1 MRTNMFRILFA
12 LMVFTSVT
20 AITSCKKDNF
30 DEPPI
35 TIPEPPEKDSVNT
48 TIAALKALYTTM
60 GSPLLVTDNLWIQG
74 IVVADDRTGNVY
86 KQIVIDDGTA
96 GISISL
102 DQSDSYVNYPVGRK
116 VYVKCK
122 GLYLGDYNKLIQL
135 GGGVDPDDAT
145 KTARIAS
152 ALISKIII
160 KGPAGNTVT
169 PIEVKINDLNSS
181 YQNRLIVIKN
191 AEVVPGDTTK
201 TYANFATQQA
211 ANVTFKDCDGNTII
225 ARTSGFAD
233 FAGKKVSK
241 GNGDLV
247 AIYTEFGST
256 PQLLLRSEA
265 DAKLEGPRC
274 PKPVVLLSENF
285 DAGGTGNITIPGWVN
300 FSTAGL
306 KTWYATG
313 STNKNARFS
322 AFNSTPANQET
333 SNIGWLI
340 TPAINFDASTNEE
353 LNFRR
358 YVGFASGTIKMEV
371 LYSTNYSGSGDPSA
385 ATWTLIVDDAPLA
398 TSGFSDAGPI
408 SLSTISGTAV
418 HIAFRYTSGYGL
430 SPAATTQYNIDEI
443 EITGE

>member
-1 MRTNMFRILFA
+1 MFRILFA

-169 PIEVKINDLNSS
+169 PIEVKIDDLNSS

-211 ANVTFKDCDGNTII
+211 ANITFKDCDGNTII

-233 FAGKKVSK
+233 FAGKK
-241 GNGDLV
+241 
-247 AIYTEFGST
+247 
-256 PQLLLRSEA
+256 
-265 DAKLEGPRC
+265 
-274 PKPVVLLSENF
+274 
-285 DAGGTGNITIPGWVN
+285 
-300 FSTAGL
+300 
-306 KTWYATG
+306 
-313 STNKNARFS
+313 
-322 AFNSTPANQET
+322 
-333 SNIGWLI
+333 
-340 TPAINFDASTNEE
+340 
-353 LNFRR
+353 
-358 YVGFASGTIKMEV
+358 
-371 LYSTNYSGSGDPSA
+371 
-385 ATWTLIVDDAPLA
+385 
-398 TSGFSDAGPI
+398 
-408 SLSTISGTAV
+408 
-418 HIAFRYTSGYGL
+418 
-430 SPAATTQYNIDEI
+430 
-443 EITGE
+443 

>member
-247 AIYTEFGST
+247 AIYTEYVST

-274 PKPVVLLSENF
+274 PEPVTLLSENF
-285 DAGGTGNITIPGWVN
+285 DAVGTGSINITGWVN
-300 FSTAGL
+300 FSTAGT
-306 KTWYATG
+306 KDWYSTG
-313 STNKNARFS
+313 TTNKNARFTAYKS
-322 AFNSTPANQET
+322 YQDL
-333 SNIGWLI
+333 NIGWLI
-340 TPAINFDASTNEE
+340 TPAINFDGTTNEE

-358 YVGFASGTIKMEV
+358 YVYQPSGTTKMEV
-371 LYSTNYSGSGDPSA
+371 LYSTDYIGSGDPSS
-385 ATWTLIVDDAPLA
+385 ATWTLLVDDAPLA
-398 TSGFSDAGPI
+398 TNSFATATVALNI
-408 SLSTISGTAV
+408 IVGTNV
-418 HIAFRYTSGYGL
+418 HIAFRYTGGYGTTPE
-430 SPAATTQYNIDEI
+430 STTQYNLDNIVI
-443 EITGE
+443 KGE

>member
-1 MRTNMFRILFA
+1 
-12 LMVFTSVT
+12 
-20 AITSCKKDNF
+20 
-30 DEPPI
+30 
-35 TIPEPPEKDSVNT
+35 
-48 TIAALKALYTTM
+48 
-60 GSPLLVTDNLWIQG
+60 
-74 IVVADDRTGNVY
+74 
-86 KQIVIDDGTA
+86 

-274 PKPVVLLSENF
+274 PEPVVLLSENF

-418 HIAFRYTSGYGL
+418 HIAFRYTGGYGL